1 MLSISIKNQ
10 NIPLIKPATKLLKQ
24 RFLQSIFSLLFFSL
38 LVDGAAQAKVHFGYL
53 NGSDLGMGI
62 GARAIAM
69 GGAFTAICDD
79 ASATFWNPAGLAQ
92 MHNNQLFLSGD
103 YPIEFSS
110 AGLVYR
116 PKRNV
121 FKQHKLAL
129 GISMVNHLSFQGD
142 SGKDV
147 WDDYAAH
154 LLYLAMV
161 DSDDD
166 FSGVIRSQTM
176 DIRFSAGL
184 APLRDKRFL
193 LGLNFKHIG

>member
-1 MLSISIKNQ
+1 MG
-10 NIPLIKPATKLLKQ
+10 
-24 RFLQSIFSLLFFSL
+24 L
-38 LVDGAAQAKVHFGYL
+38 LVNGAAQAKVHFDYL

-79 ASATFWNPAGLAQ
+79 ASATFWNPAGLPQ
-92 MHNNQLFLSGD
+92 IHNNQIFLSGD
-103 YPIEFSS
+103 YPKEFSS

-116 PKRNV
+116 PQRNLLNL
-121 FKQHKLAL
+121 HKFAL

-142 SGKDV
+142 SGEDV

-166 FSGVIRSQTM
+166 FSGSIRSQTM
-176 DIRFSAGL
+176 DIRFSIAL
-184 APLRDKRFL
+184 APLKSNRLL
-193 LGLNFKHIG
+193 LGVNFKHIG

>member
-1 MLSISIKNQ
+1 LKLSEYGILQRIVT
-10 NIPLIKPATKLLKQ
+10 LI
-24 RFLQSIFSLLFFSL
+24 FISLLL
-38 LVDGAAQAKVHFGYL
+38 DGAVQAKVHFDYL

-103 YPIEFSS
+103 YPKEFSS

-116 PKRNV
+116 PKRNI

-129 GISMVNHLSFQGD
+129 GISVVNHLNFQGD
-142 SGKDV
+142 SGSDT
-147 WDDYAAH
+147 WDGYAAN

-166 FSGVIRSQTM
+166 FSGVIRSQTK
-176 DIRFSAGL
+176 DIRFSMGL
-184 APLRDKRFL
+184 APIRDKRFL